1 VCTDTGCC
9 SHSTVMIG
17 LPATPAASYLATLE
31 GEKQLELPLFIPLS
45 LSLSPNILTHSL
57 NSTLFVHISF
67 TLSSSV
73 FSLSLESFFLCFLPT
88 LSPFA
93 HLSALFSVCIS
104 LFHLSSWDL
113 QLLCCFLSFSCSLF
127 CRFILI
133 SWTASVVLWV
143 NLFSLCLC
151 FTLYFHLSLFLFHVL
166 IQSCE
171 VCVCVCVFQCNTP
184 GSSSRG
190 CHNTSSG
197 FLCITSTHLCLSLNA
212 VCVRERER

>member
-45 LSLSPNILTHSL
+45 LFLFLLTYSLTHSL

-104 LFHLSSWDL
+104 LSPLVMRFTITLLFPLFLLLS
-113 QLLCCFLSFSCSLF
+113 FLSFYPDFMNCICS
-127 CRFILI
+127 
-133 SWTASVVLWV
+133 
-143 NLFSLCLC
+143 SLGQS
-151 FTLYFHLSLFLFHVL
+151 FLSLSVFYSILSSVSFFV
-166 IQSCE
+166 SCPHT
-171 VCVCVCVFQCNTP
+171 VM
-184 GSSSRG
+184 
-190 CHNTSSG
+190 
-197 FLCITSTHLCLSLNA
+197 
-212 VCVRERER
+212 